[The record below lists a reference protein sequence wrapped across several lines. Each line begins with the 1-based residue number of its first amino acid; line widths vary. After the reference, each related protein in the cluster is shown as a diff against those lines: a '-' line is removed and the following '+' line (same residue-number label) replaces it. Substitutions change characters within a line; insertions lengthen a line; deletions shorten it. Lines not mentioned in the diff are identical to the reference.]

1 MAKDEVFKFF
11 NQIYSEMSF
20 EFKGIPPR
28 KKKQKSSI
36 ALENTMPIAA
46 AREVSFD
53 PSTSD
58 ELSTSKERISP
69 LSAAST
75 KHSPA
80 RTNPQWN
87 DKDVNTTRT
96 GKSTENNNLSK
107 NAVGNDE
114 NLPSSTRLTK
124 LSTDVNQKII
134 SSDSTIGIMENLYID
149 SKKRHNLPV
158 QLDMVYPFDISNQT
172 LPINTTNTENQTLP
186 KNTANT
192 ELEQNP
198 TNNFPTKSGLSPGSH
213 VSFQASSPSSKN
225 MKSAGRII
233 SPDLSNLATEKNVSP
248 TAPAPRALRSPQN
261 VNAL

>member
-1 MAKDEVFKFF
+1 VAKDEVFKFF

-36 ALENTMPIAA
+36 ELENTMSIAA

-53 PSTSD
+53 LSSSD

-75 KHSPA
+75 PA

-87 DKDVNTTRT
+87 DKDVNTTST
-96 GKSTENNNLSK
+96 GKSTEINNLSK
-107 NAVGNDE
+107 KAVGNDE

-124 LSTDVNQKII
+124 LSTDVNQKLI
-134 SSDSTIGIMENLYID
+134 SLDSTIGIMENLYID

-158 QLDMVYPFDISNQT
+158 KLDMVYPFDISNQT
-172 LPINTTNTENQTLP
+172 LPINTINTENQTMP

-198 TNNFPTKSGLSPGSH
+198 TNNFPTKSGLSPSSH
-213 VSFQASSPSSKN
+213 VSSQASSLSSKS
-225 MKSAGRII
+225 MISAGRII
-233 SPDLSNLATEKNVSP
+233 SPDRSNLAMEKNVSP